1 MSLLQNIRC
10 EWWQFGLLILAIR
23 MSPLVMALATILVA
37 RFVRPELAK
46 IALPLILAPSPSVV
60 KKLGTLLPRS
70 FEKEVKP

>member
-1 MSLLQNIRC
+1 
-10 EWWQFGLLILAIR
+10 